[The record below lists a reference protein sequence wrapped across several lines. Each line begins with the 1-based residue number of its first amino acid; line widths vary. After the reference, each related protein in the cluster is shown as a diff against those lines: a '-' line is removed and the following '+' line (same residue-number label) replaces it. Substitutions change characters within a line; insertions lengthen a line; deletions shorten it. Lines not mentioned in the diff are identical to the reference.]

1 VRVVEYE
8 VFHMMGLKRAKLK
21 MPENGIVLI
30 GGENGHGKTR
40 SIESLLMALCGKSGM
55 DWPDVE
61 LAEQDREGWVRV
73 KLSGDTDLHDLEGFT
88 VELQLKKRRGKPVLE
103 RFRVLDSAGDEAA
116 SPREF
121 LQRLYSLRALDP
133 RALEKAKPAERV
145 KLIKEL
151 VGLDFTALDDERD
164 VAYKKRTEVNRDC
177 KMLQGRR
184 SGIEFPDDTPDAPV
198 SVVALVAEKDKAM
211 AHNRAVDQD
220 ERALKN
226 MQAND
231 VKLAEEI
238 AKLEERLVSLKE
250 AKAKYVEDIAKQEE
264 IVANAVRIDVTQ
276 IQDAIE
282 SSEITNAHV
291 AKKLEAAR
299 LEKEIHQLEV
309 ESQKFTDKIQR
320 IDNEKQRKL
329 EDAKWP
335 LPNMSLDDSGVLL
348 DGLPFEQASSA
359 QRLFASVKVGM
370 ALNPKLKLFVSKD
383 GNDLDNK
390 TLVELDEMLKK
401 NGYQMILEFVTRSD
415 ADESRCAVVFKDG
428 SQVGLPD
435 DCEDGSPETDQ
446 DGSVEAE

>member
-1 VRVVEYE
+1 
-8 VFHMMGLKRAKLK
+8 
-21 MPENGIVLI
+21 MPENGVVLI

-40 SIESLLMALCGKSGM
+40 TIESFLMAMCGKSGM

-61 LAEQDREGWVRV
+61 LADEDREGWVRV
-73 KLSGDTDLHDLEGFT
+73 KLTGDTELHDLEGFV
-88 VELQLKKRRGKPVLE
+88 VELKLKKRRGKPVLE
-103 RFRVLDSAGDEAA
+103 QFRILDSTGDEAA

-133 RALEKAKPAERV
+133 RALEKASPAKRAE
-145 KLIKEL
+145 LIKKL
-151 VGLDFTALDDERD
+151 VGLDFTDLDSDRD
-164 VAYKKRTEVNRDC
+164 VAYKKRTEINRDN

-184 SGIEFPDDTPDAPV
+184 SGIEFPEGTPDAPI
-198 SVVALVAEKDKAM
+198 SVVALVAEKDRAM
-211 AHNRAVDQD
+211 AYNRAVDQD
-220 ERALKN
+220 ARALKN
-226 MQAND
+226 MQDHDA
-231 VKLAEEI
+231 KLADEI
-238 AKLEERLVSLKE
+238 TKLEQRLADLKE
-250 AKAKYVEDIAKQEE
+250 AKAKYVVDIAKQQE
-264 IVANAVRIDVTQ
+264 IVAGAVKIDVTQ

-282 SSEITNAHV
+282 SSEITNADV
-291 AKKLEAAR
+291 SRKLEASR
-299 LEKEIHQLEV
+299 LDKEIHQLAV
-309 ESQKFTDKIQR
+309 ESQKLTDKIER

-390 TLVELDEMLKK
+390 TLLELDKMLKE

-415 ADESRCAVVFKDG
+415 ADEARCAVVFKDG
-428 SQVGLPD
+428 TQVGLPEELPEVGD
-435 DCEDGSPETDQ
+435 ED
-446 DGSVEAE
+446 SVDSE

>member
-1 VRVVEYE
+1 MRVVEFE
-8 VFHMMGLKRAKLK
+8 VFHMMGLKRAKLQ
-21 MPENGIVLI
+21 MPENGVVLI

-40 SIESLLMALCGKSGM
+40 TIESFLMAMCGKSGM

-61 LAEQDREGWVRV
+61 LADEDREGWVRV
-73 KLSGDTDLHDLEGFT
+73 KLTGDTELHDLEGFV
-88 VELQLKKRRGKPVLE
+88 VELKLKKRRGKPVLE
-103 RFRVLDSAGDEAA
+103 QFRILDSTGDEAA

-133 RALEKAKPAERV
+133 RALEKASPAKRAE
-145 KLIKEL
+145 LIKKL
-151 VGLDFTALDDERD
+151 VGLDFTDLDSDRD
-164 VAYKKRTEVNRDC
+164 VAYKKRTEINRDN

-184 SGIEFPDDTPDAPV
+184 SGIEFPEGTPDAPI
-198 SVVALVAEKDKAM
+198 SVVALVAEKDRAM
-211 AHNRAVDQD
+211 AYNRAVDQD
-220 ERALKN
+220 ARALKN
-226 MQAND
+226 MQDHDA
-231 VKLAEEI
+231 KLADEI
-238 AKLEERLVSLKE
+238 TKLEQRLADLKE
-250 AKAKYVEDIAKQEE
+250 AKAKYVVDIAKQQE
-264 IVANAVRIDVTQ
+264 IVAGAVKIDVTQ

-282 SSEITNAHV
+282 SSEITNADV
-291 AKKLEAAR
+291 SRKLEASR
-299 LEKEIHQLEV
+299 LDKEIHQLAV
-309 ESQKFTDKIQR
+309 ESQKLTDKIER

-390 TLVELDEMLKK
+390 TLLELDKMLKE

-415 ADESRCAVVFKDG
+415 ADEARCAVVFKDG
-428 SQVGLPD
+428 TQVGLPEELPEVGD
-435 DCEDGSPETDQ
+435 ED
-446 DGSVEAE
+446 SVDSE

>member
-1 VRVVEYE
+1 MRVVEFE
-8 VFHMMGLKRAKLK
+8 VFHMMGLKRAKLQ
-21 MPENGIVLI
+21 MPENGVVLI

-40 SIESLLMALCGKSGM
+40 TIESFLMAMCGKSGM

-61 LAEQDREGWVRV
+61 LADEDREGWVRV
-73 KLSGDTDLHDLEGFT
+73 KLTGDTELHDLEGFV
-88 VELQLKKRRGKPVLE
+88 VELKLKKRRGKPVLE
-103 RFRVLDSAGDEAA
+103 QFRILDSTGDEAA

-133 RALEKAKPAERV
+133 RALEKASPAKRAE
-145 KLIKEL
+145 LIKKL
-151 VGLDFTALDDERD
+151 VGLDFTDLDSDRD
-164 VAYKKRTEVNRDC
+164 VAYKKRTEINRDN

-184 SGIEFPDDTPDAPV
+184 SGIEFPEGTPDAPI
-198 SVVALVAEKDKAM
+198 SVVALVAEKDRAM
-211 AHNRAVDQD
+211 AYNRAVDQD
-220 ERALKN
+220 ARALKN
-226 MQAND
+226 MQDHDA
-231 VKLAEEI
+231 KLADEI
-238 AKLEERLVSLKE
+238 TKLEQRLADLKE
-250 AKAKYVEDIAKQEE
+250 AKAKYVVDIAKQQE
-264 IVANAVRIDVTQ
+264 IVAGAVKIDVTQ

-282 SSEITNAHV
+282 SSEITNADV
-291 AKKLEAAR
+291 SRKLEASR
-299 LEKEIHQLEV
+299 LDKEIHQLAV
-309 ESQKFTDKIQR
+309 ESQKLTDKIER

-390 TLVELDEMLKK
+390 TLLELDKMLKE

-415 ADESRCAVVFKDG
+415 ADEARCAVVFKDG
-428 SQVGLPD
+428 TQVGLPEELPEVD
-435 DCEDGSPETDQ
+435 DED
-446 DGSVEAE
+446 SVDSE

>member
-1 VRVVEYE
+1 
-8 VFHMMGLKRAKLK
+8 MMGLKRAKLK
-21 MPENGIVLI
+21 MPENGIVLF

-40 SIESLLMALCGKSGM
+40 SIESLLMAICGKSGM

-61 LAEQDREGWVRV
+61 LAEEDREGWVKL
-73 KLSGDTDLHDLEGFT
+73 KLSGDTELHDLEGFT

-151 VGLDFTALDDERD
+151 VGLDFTELDGERD
-164 VAYKKRTEVNRDC
+164 VAYKKRTEVNRDN

-184 SGIEFPDDTPDAPV
+184 MGIEFPDDTPDKPI
-198 SVVALVAEKDKAM
+198 SVVALVDQKDRAM
-211 AHNRAVDQD
+211 AHNRAIDQD
-220 ERALKN
+220 ARALKS
-226 MQAND
+226 MQDND
-231 VKLAEEI
+231 TKLDEEI
-238 AKLEERLVSLKE
+238 AKLEQRLVSLKA
-250 AKAKYVEDIAKQEE
+250 AKANYVIDIAKQQ
-264 IVANAVRIDVTQ
+264 AVVDQAVKIDVTV
-276 IQDAIE
+276 IQEAIE
-282 SSEITNAHV
+282 NSEIVNRDV
-291 AKKLEAAR
+291 AKKVEAVR
-299 LEKEIHQLEV
+299 LDREMHTLEV
-309 ESQKFTDKIQR
+309 ESQKLTDKIQR
-320 IDNEKQRKL
+320 IDNEKQRRL

-348 DGLPFEQASSA
+348 DGLPFEQASAA
-359 QRLFASVKVGM
+359 QRLIASVKVGM

-390 TLVELDEMLKK
+390 TLVMLDEMMKE

-415 ADESRCAVVFKDG
+415 VDEARCAVVFKDG

-435 DCEDGSPETDQ
+435 DLPEVDEED
-446 DGSVEAE
+446 SVESE

>member
-1 VRVVEYE
+1 VRVVEFE
-8 VFHMMGLKRAKLK
+8 VFHMMGLKRAKLQ
-21 MPENGIVLI
+21 MPENGVVLI

-40 SIESLLMALCGKSGM
+40 TIESFLMAMCGKSGM

-61 LAEQDREGWVRV
+61 LADEDREGWVRV
-73 KLSGDTDLHDLEGFT
+73 KLTGDTELHDLEGFV
-88 VELQLKKRRGKPVLE
+88 VELKLKKRRGKPVLE
-103 RFRVLDSAGDEAA
+103 QFRILDSTGDEAA

-133 RALEKAKPAERV
+133 RALEKASPAKRAE
-145 KLIKEL
+145 LIKKL
-151 VGLDFTALDDERD
+151 VGLDFTDLDSDRD
-164 VAYKKRTEVNRDC
+164 VAYKKRTEINRDN

-184 SGIEFPDDTPDAPV
+184 SGIEFPEGTPDAPI
-198 SVVALVAEKDKAM
+198 SVVALVAEKDRAM
-211 AHNRAVDQD
+211 AYNRAVDQD
-220 ERALKN
+220 ARALKN
-226 MQAND
+226 MQDHDA
-231 VKLAEEI
+231 KLADEI
-238 AKLEERLVSLKE
+238 TKLEQRLADLKE
-250 AKAKYVEDIAKQEE
+250 AKAKYVVDIAKQQE
-264 IVANAVRIDVTQ
+264 IVAGAVKIDVTQ

-282 SSEITNAHV
+282 SSEITNADV
-291 AKKLEAAR
+291 SRKLEASR
-299 LEKEIHQLEV
+299 LDKEIHQLAV
-309 ESQKFTDKIQR
+309 ESQKLTDKIER

-390 TLVELDEMLKK
+390 TLLELDKMLKE

-415 ADESRCAVVFKDG
+415 ADEARCAVVFKDG
-428 SQVGLPD
+428 TQVGLPEELPEVGD
-435 DCEDGSPETDQ
+435 ED
-446 DGSVEAE
+446 SVDSE